1 VDTAGLCPQ
10 CAPPR
15 YSSNSSL
22 SFLRLAAT
30 ASRTRGTATRP
41 SRAVLA
47 SGRTVE
53 LKLHPVGEPGSLS
66 GGVQGIEQA
75 GPEGPPQDHRDR
87 RFNRRKYDATKTV
100 EAFSTCLRD
109 ELYLDTLSAEPCGRS
124 NDTTHHRVA
133 WLRPSV
139 SSSTNGDQAI

>member
-1 VDTAGLCPQ
+1 LTGGYRRSVPPVCPATLFLQQFLELPEVGGHGLSDTWHGNAPQ
-10 CAPPR
+10 Q
-15 YSSNSSL
+15 
-22 SFLRLAAT
+22 AA
-30 ASRTRGTATRP
+30 
-41 SRAVLA
+41 
-47 SGRTVE
+47 RTVE